1 MIETNLQEAIA
12 KITLNENY
20 RDKLINNPD
29 QFLKDYGINTQE
41 TLPVKSG
48 DATMISK
55 SMRPTAIC
63 CCCCAP
69 A

>member
-12 KITLNENY
+12 QLSLDEDY
-20 RDKLINNPD
+20 RNQVTQNPD

-48 DATMISK
+48 DATMINEA
-55 SMRPTAIC
+55 MRPTALC
-63 CCCCAP
+63 CCTCAP